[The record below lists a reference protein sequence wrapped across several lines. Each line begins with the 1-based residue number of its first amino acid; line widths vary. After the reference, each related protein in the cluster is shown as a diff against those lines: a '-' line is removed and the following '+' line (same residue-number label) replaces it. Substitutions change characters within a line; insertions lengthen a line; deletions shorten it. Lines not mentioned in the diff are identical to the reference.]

1 MAQVYQIKRRDL
13 ETSIFALLDQNKVTL
28 REANQFLRV
37 VGKPLPRIS
46 RVQGDDIL
54 EYNYKYVVDF
64 IQSRAKNTNK
74 DHALYPIATRE
85 RCTKI
90 LDTII
95 ELLDPKTDQE

>member
-13 ETSIFALLDQNKVTL
+13 ETSIFTLLEQNKVTL
-28 REANQFLRV
+28 REANQFLIV
-37 VGKPLPRIS
+37 VEKPLPRIS

-54 EYNYKYVVDF
+54 EYKYVVDF
-64 IQSRAKNTNK
+64 IQSRAKSTNK

-95 ELLDPKTDQE
+95 ELLDPKTDQEE